1 MIYDENTL
9 YNVASKISGTKYS
22 LFDLAKWKNGLAFKN
37 INFSDT
43 GIPVIKIAELNS
55 GIGSTTA
62 YTNQIFSDDVHLV
75 RGDLLFSWS
84 GNPETSI
91 DIFRFKMS
99 EGWLNQHIFK
109 VIPYENIVD
118 RDYFYFLMK
127 FLKPYFKKIA
137 SNKQT
142 TGLGHVTISDL
153 KRMIITL
160 PPMSMQKKIVAII
173 KPIDDKVELNNKI
186 NDNLY
191 YHENI
196 SYKLKPFVF
205 NCYIQIKIYN
215 IILNKFFYESE
226 TGFENNDPIDLNK
239 DKELIEKFDFLIQ
252 KYHTLDKFEYYSKKS
267 KKLFIN
273 LKKYHA
279 IEVFTNIKNEIQKA
293 NENLLNA
300 PILWIYF
307 FLCKEEFIIELKE
320 LYDNSTICD
329 FIEFNY
335 EKISEKIEMDELY
348 IKNHSET
355 EEFVKKLKEIY
366 HSIVIIDD
374 ENFTISKKDHQLLIN
389 YYNEKFK
396 DDESIFCG
404 DIIDF
409 FNSAQI
415 RNNVFQY
422 KIESYQIRSLKEFL
436 FNEYDSEIDE

>member
-1 MIYDENTL
+1 MKLGKSWGLLDMIYDENTL

-109 VIPYENIVD
+109 VTPYENIVD

-186 NDNLY
+186 NDNLS
-191 YHENI
+191 I
-196 SYKLKPFVF
+196 YKINESKFSSPLINLGKMLSRIDDKTMFCSSFLP
-205 NCYIQIKIYN
+205 IKSN
-215 IILNKFFYESE
+215 NGLTSSLN
-226 TGFENNDPIDLNK
+226 
-239 DKELIEKFDFLIQ
+239 FLI
-252 KYHTLDKFEYYSKKS
+252 
-267 KKLFIN
+267 
-273 LKKYHA
+273 A
-279 IEVFTNIKNEIQKA
+279 
-293 NENLLNA
+293 
-300 PILWIYF
+300 
-307 FLCKEEFIIELKE
+307 
-320 LYDNSTICD
+320 
-329 FIEFNY
+329 
-335 EKISEKIEMDELY
+335 
-348 IKNHSET
+348 
-355 EEFVKKLKEIY
+355 
-366 HSIVIIDD
+366 
-374 ENFTISKKDHQLLIN
+374 
-389 YYNEKFK
+389 
-396 DDESIFCG
+396 
-404 DIIDF
+404 
-409 FNSAQI
+409 
-415 RNNVFQY
+415 
-422 KIESYQIRSLKEFL
+422 
-436 FNEYDSEIDE
+436 

>member
-1 MIYDENTL
+1 MKLGKSWGLLDMIYDENTL

-109 VIPYENIVD
+109 VTPYENIVD

-160 PPMSMQKKIVAII
+160 PPMSMQKEIVAII

-186 NDNLY
+186 NDNLLQQVMTIFTERFPTIMDGDHLVSEY
-191 YHENI
+191 ILPKRGKGLLSKDAIYGSI
-196 SYKLKPFVF
+196 PVVAGGLKPSTYHNVSNTKSPVITISASGANAGFVRLWNQKVWSSDSSF
-205 NCYIQIKIYN
+205 IDNSVTEFVYFWYALLKARQQEIFDSQTGSAQPHIYPKHIGALKI
-215 IILNKFFYESE
+215 SS
-226 TGFENNDPIDLNK
+226 
-239 DKELIEKFDFLIQ
+239 
-252 KYHTLDKFEYYSKKS
+252 LDT
-267 KKLFIN
+267 
-273 LKKYHA
+273 HA
-279 IEVFTNIKNEIQKA
+279 IKQFNDDVRPLFDLIGRNEEQNTVLSSMRDSILPKLMSG
-293 NENLLNA
+293 ELNL
-300 PILWIYF
+300 
-307 FLCKEEFIIELKE
+307 
-320 LYDNSTICD
+320 DS
-329 FIEFNY
+329 FN
-335 EKISEKIEMDELY
+335 L
-348 IKNHSET
+348 
-355 EEFVKKLKEIY
+355 
-366 HSIVIIDD
+366 
-374 ENFTISKKDHQLLIN
+374 
-389 YYNEKFK
+389 
-396 DDESIFCG
+396 
-404 DIIDF
+404 
-409 FNSAQI
+409 
-415 RNNVFQY
+415 
-422 KIESYQIRSLKEFL
+422 
-436 FNEYDSEIDE
+436 